1 MKCERA
7 ISRRQQLKLLGVAVF
22 GIGLPGSVGCQ
33 GGHDSSYADLR
44 KKVLLPLA
52 PPDVS
57 SLSEAYATYE
67 EAKRV
72 RVVGRIYSS
81 LGSPFDPDTAV
92 FNFIELP
99 KPGHSHDDPGDCPF
113 CKRDM
118 EDAAQVIVQVV
129 QDSGEILKP
138 SADVL
143 FGLSKNQDLVVEGTV
158 TKVGDIMVISA
169 SKLHVLAPEK
179 ATEFAERIH
188 G

>member
-1 MKCERA
+1 MKSERT
-7 ISRRQQLKLLGVAVF
+7 ISRRQQLKLFGVAVL
-22 GIGLPGSVGCQ
+22 GIGLPASVGCR
-33 GGHDSSYADLR
+33 GEHDSTYADLKR
-44 KKVLLPLA
+44 KVLLAELPS
-52 PPDVS
+52 DVS

-81 LGSPFDPDTAV
+81 LGSPFDPDSAV

-118 EDAAQVIVQVV
+118 DNAAQAIVQVV

-143 FGLSKNQDLVVEGTV
+143 FGLSKNQDLVVEGTT
-158 TKVGDIMVISA
+158 TKVGDVMVISA
-169 SKLHVLAPEK
+169 IALHVLAPEK
-179 ATEFAERIH
+179 AAEFAERIH